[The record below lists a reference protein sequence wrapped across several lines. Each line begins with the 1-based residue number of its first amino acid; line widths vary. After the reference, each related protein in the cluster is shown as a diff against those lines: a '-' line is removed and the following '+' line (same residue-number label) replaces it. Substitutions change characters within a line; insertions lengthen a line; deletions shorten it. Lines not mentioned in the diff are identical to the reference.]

1 MTTTDCLASFLV
13 VFWIPLF
20 SGMTTT
26 DCLASFLVVFLDSA
40 FLRNDGYRLLGF
52 TPGCCSGKTF
62 LPFCVSASRCQVV
75 IPRLTRYPG
84 LQVLMSDCVGLH
96 IRRNVLLRVKL
107 KRARRVAS
115 GLAVM
120 PAGTPVGFYFRCVGW
135 LSAFMR
141 ILDSRCLIRF
151 KSYVHLFLRLRAVC
165 LCLVGLQVRRNG
177 HSWSFSGFR
186 FSAE

>member
-1 MTTTDCLASFLV
+1 
-13 VFWIPLF
+13 
-20 SGMTTT
+20 
-26 DCLASFLVVFLDSA
+26 
-40 FLRNDGYRLLGF
+40 
-52 TPGCCSGKTF
+52 
-62 LPFCVSASRCQVV
+62 
-75 IPRLTRYPG
+75 
-84 LQVLMSDCVGLH
+84 MSDCVGLH

-141 ILDSRCLIRF
+141 IPDARCLIRF

-177 HSWSFSGFR
+177 LVRILNFHLVDNFPVIVDSQVYVCVLIQR
-186 FSAE
+186 FGIVFIVWIWIRIRNVCVVTIRVVLQPLAYAIEMITQDTVSCF